1 VLPPAS
7 EDIVSKGDG
16 DGRFS
21 KAGGASVVGAILALV
36 LSLST
41 PGAQGQ
47 AKQFE
52 GVTLRVATFGG
63 PWRDDLAKNL
73 SPKIE
78 ALGGKVEFVIGS
90 PQDNLAK
97 LIAARGRE
105 APFDV
110 IEILER
116 KSTRSSKAG
125 C

>member
-1 VLPPAS
+1 MGVFRKACGAAFAGSIVALAMGLWTPA
-7 EDIVSKGDG
+7 
-16 DGRFS
+16 
-21 KAGGASVVGAILALV
+21 
-36 LSLST
+36 
-41 PGAQGQ
+41 AQGQ
-47 AKQFE
+47 AKPFE

-110 IEILER
+110 IEQ
-116 KSTRSSKAG
+116 
-125 C
+125 